1 MTAATN
7 AIPPLTDES
16 AVLAWTAR
24 MRRQHPVW
32 QGPFG
37 GWHVFRHADVRT
49 VLRDTDSFSSDLS
62 RVVPGMPPRAPGM
75 VTQFDPPEHR
85 ELRGVLS
92 AAFTPRSIAALEP
105 RIREVT
111 GQLLDAAGDRFEL
124 VEALTQPLPITVI
137 AELLGLPSQDHGL
150 FARWT
155 AALFEMQNGESPSDP
170 SIGDHI
176 GAVLAPLSRYLAER
190 CRERRTA
197 PGDDLIS
204 RLLTAS
210 SPGRALDDEEA
221 TNFAVTLLLAGH
233 ITTTALLG
241 NIVRTLDEHPQVWAD
256 LHADPT
262 RIPPVI
268 EEVMRYRPSFPALQ
282 RATVAPVE
290 LSGVAVPAG
299 ALVTA
304 WILAANRDP
313 DAHADPDR
321 FDPGRG
327 IGGAA
332 QLALGHGV
340 HFCLG
345 APLAR
350 LEARV
355 VLEELLKRTER
366 LAIDH
371 DRADEMVSFEQVI
384 LGPRRLPVIAHPSR
398 PGDKVTTPNS

>member
-1 MTAATN
+1 MAAP
-7 AIPPLTDES
+7 AEIIPPLTDEL
-16 AVLAWTAR
+16 AVLDWTAQ
-24 MRRQHPVW
+24 MRQQHPVW

-37 GWHVFRHADVRT
+37 GWHVFRHADVRR
-49 VLRDTDSFSSDLS
+49 VLRDTDAFSSDLS
-62 RVVPGMPPRAPGM
+62 RAVPGMPPRAPGM

-85 ELRGVLS
+85 KLRGVLS

-111 GQLLDAAGDRFEL
+111 GRLLDAAGGEFEL
-124 VEALTQPLPITVI
+124 VEALARPLPITVI
-137 AELLGLPSQDHGL
+137 AELLGLPAQDHGL

-155 AALFEMQNGESPSDP
+155 AALFDMQVGESPSDP
-170 SIGDHI
+170 ALGDTI
-176 GAVLAPLSRYLAER
+176 GAVLAPLSGYLAER
-190 CRERRTA
+190 CRERRVA

-204 RLLTAS
+204 RLLTTES
-210 SPGRALDDEEA
+210 EGRVLSEEEA

-256 LHADPT
+256 LHADPA
-262 RIPPVI
+262 RIPSVI
-268 EEVMRYRPSFPALQ
+268 EEVMRYRPPFPALQ

-290 LSGVAVPAG
+290 LGGVALPAG
-299 ALVTA
+299 AVVTV

-313 DAHADPDR
+313 DAHTNPDR

-332 QLALGHGV
+332 QLTLGHGV

-350 LEARV
+350 LEARAV
-355 VLEELLKRTER
+355 MEELLGRADR
-366 LAIDH
+366 LAVDH
-371 DRADEMVSFEQVI
+371 DGMVLFDQVI
-384 LGPRRLPVIAHPSR
+384 LGPRRLPVITHPS
-398 PGDKVTTPNS
+398 